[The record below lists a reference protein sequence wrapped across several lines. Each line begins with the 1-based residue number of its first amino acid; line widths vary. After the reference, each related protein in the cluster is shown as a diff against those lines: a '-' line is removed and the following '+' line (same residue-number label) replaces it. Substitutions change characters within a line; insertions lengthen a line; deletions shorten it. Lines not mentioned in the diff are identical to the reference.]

1 MNTFLQSVLRLIQ
14 MWDFYFKCDGTL
26 SFHKT
31 LVHLYLHL
39 LVKQFIECSTSNIYY
54 ICFYYIKFRF

>member
-1 MNTFLQSVLRLIQ
+1 MNTFLQRVLRLIQ

-31 LVHLYLHL
+31 LVHLLVHL
-39 LVKQFIECSTSNIYY
+39 LVKQFIE
-54 ICFYYIKFRF
+54 